1 MFLMKSEPLLINFSL
16 VQGFGGRGGGGR
28 EGDVVKSKG
37 NYTNRNA
44 ATVAF
49 L

>member
-1 MFLMKSEPLLINFSL
+1 MFLMKSEPLMINFSL
-16 VQGFGGRGGGGR
+16 VQGFGGRGGGR